1 MFEIPHLPADCRLST
16 ADLRATGLSERRIA
30 RLVGDGLLVRARVG
44 AYARADSHTHTLQAL
59 RVGGRLAC
67 VSELA
72 RRGVFV
78 HGGAGDL
85 VGERARVHVQ
95 LELNASR
102 LGVQTHKRDTLRL
115 HWVAL
120 RRGVHPRAASVD
132 VFDALVQS
140 AACQSPRAFIASVDS
155 ALHLRLL
162 HADDV
167 DAVFAALPRR
177 FRRLRGLVDGRA
189 ESGSET
195 LVRLMLRALGRRADL
210 QVVIRGVGRVDL
222 VVDGWLVI
230 ECDSKAFH
238 SSWDQQREDRRRD
251 QALAALGYVVYR
263 PIAEDILYH
272 PDVVIAALKGLL
284 ALPMRRSASRAQEK
298 SGPGASTRS

>member
-1 MFEIPHLPADCRLST
+1 MLEIPSLPADRRLST
-16 ADLRATGLSERRIA
+16 EDLRAIGLSERDIA
-30 RLVGDGLLVRARVG
+30 RLVRDGKLVRVRVGSYARV
-44 AYARADSHTHTLQAL
+44 DSHAHALQAL
-59 RVGGRLAC
+59 RVGGRLTC

-102 LGVQTHKRDTLRL
+102 LGLRTDKRDTRL
-115 HWVAL
+115 HWVTL
-120 RRGVHPRAASVD
+120 RRGVAPRAVSVD
-132 VFDALVQS
+132 LFDALVQS
-140 AACQSPRAFIASVDS
+140 AGCQSPRAFIASVDS
-155 ALHLRLL
+155 ALHLGLL

-195 LVRLMLRALGRRADL
+195 LVRLMLRALGRRAEL
-210 QVVIRGVGRVDL
+210 QVVIRGAGRVDL
-222 VVDGWLVI
+222 VVDGWLVV

-238 SSWDQQREDRRRD
+238 GSWDQQREDRRRD

-272 PDVVIAALKGLL
+272 PDIVVAALKGLL
-284 ALPMRRSASRAQEK
+284 ALPMRRRA
-298 SGPGASTRS
+298 

>member
-1 MFEIPHLPADCRLST
+1 MLEIPSLPADRRLST
-16 ADLRATGLSERRIA
+16 EDLRAIGLSERDIA
-30 RLVGDGLLVRARVG
+30 RLVRDGKLVRVRVGSYARV
-44 AYARADSHTHTLQAL
+44 DSHAHALQAL
-59 RVGGRLAC
+59 RVGGRLTC

-102 LGVQTHKRDTLRL
+102 LGLRTDKRDTRL
-115 HWVAL
+115 HWVTL
-120 RRGVHPRAASVD
+120 RRGVAPRAVSVD
-132 VFDALVQS
+132 LFDALVQS
-140 AACQSPRAFIASVDS
+140 AGCQSPRAFIASVDS
-155 ALHLRLL
+155 ALHLGLL

-177 FRRLRGLVDGRA
+177 FRRLRYLVDGRA

-195 LVRLMLRALGRRADL
+195 LVRLMLRALGRRAEL

-222 VVDGWLVI
+222 VVDGWLVV

-272 PDVVIAALKGLL
+272 PDIVVAALKGLL
-284 ALPMRRSASRAQEK
+284 ALPMRRRA
-298 SGPGASTRS
+298 

>member
-1 MFEIPHLPADCRLST
+1 MFEIPFLPADRRLST
-16 ADLRATGLSERRIA
+16 ADLRDLGLSERHIA
-30 RLVGDGLLVRARVG
+30 RLVRDGLLVRVRVG
-44 AYARADSHTHTLQAL
+44 SYMRADSHPHAVQAL
-59 RVGGRLAC
+59 RVGGRVAC
-67 VSELA
+67 VSVLA
-72 RRGVFV
+72 LRGVFV
-78 HGGAGDL
+78 HGGAEDL
-85 VGERARVHVQ
+85 AGERARVHVQ

-102 LGVQTHKRDTLRL
+102 LGPRRDERGVLRL
-115 HWVAL
+115 HWVPL
-120 RRGVHPRAASVD
+120 RRGVHPRSASVD
-132 VFDALVQS
+132 LFDALVQS

-155 ALHLRLL
+155 ALHLGLL
-162 HADDV
+162 RPDDV
-167 DAVFAALPRR
+167 DALFSALPRR

-195 LVRLMLRALGRRADL
+195 LVRLMLRALGRRAEL

-238 SSWDQQREDRRRD
+238 SSWEQQREDRRRD

-272 PDVVIAALKGLL
+272 PDAVVAALKGLL
-284 ALPMRRSASRAQEK
+284 ALPMRRRA
-298 SGPGASTRS
+298 

>member
-1 MFEIPHLPADCRLST
+1 MLDIPFLPADTRLST
-16 ADLRATGLSERRIA
+16 ADLRALGLSERGIA
-30 RLVGDGLLVRARVG
+30 RLVRDGVLIRVRVG
-44 AYARADSHTHTLQAL
+44 SYIRADSHPHAVQAL

-67 VSELA
+67 VSELDQ
-72 RRGVFV
+72 RGVFV
-78 HGGAGDL
+78 HGGAEDS
-85 VGERARVHVQ
+85 VGEPSRVHVQ

-102 LGVQTHKRDTLRL
+102 LGSRTDKRGALRL
-115 HWVAL
+115 HWVTL
-120 RRGVHPRAASVD
+120 RRGVHPSSASVD
-132 VFDALVQS
+132 LFDALVQS

-155 ALHLRLL
+155 ALHLKLL

-167 DAVFAALPRR
+167 EALFAALPRR
-177 FRRLRGLVDGRA
+177 LRRLRGLVDGRA
-189 ESGSET
+189 ESGTET
-195 LVRLMLRALGRRADL
+195 LVRLMLRALGRRAEL

-238 SSWDQQREDRRRD
+238 SSWEQQREDRRRD

-272 PDVVIAALKGLL
+272 PEAVVAALKGLL
-284 ALPMRRSASRAQEK
+284 ALPMRRRA
-298 SGPGASTRS
+298 

>member
-1 MFEIPHLPADCRLST
+1 MFEIPSLPADSRLST
-16 ADLRATGLSERRIA
+16 ADLRSIGLSERGIA
-30 RLVGDGLLVRARVG
+30 RPVRDGRLARVRVG
-44 AYARADSHTHTLQAL
+44 SYARADSHTHALQAL

-72 RRGVFV
+72 RCGVFV

-85 VGERARVHVQ
+85 VGERERVHVQ

-102 LGVQTHKRDTLRL
+102 LGPLKDKRSAVRL

-120 RRGVHPRAASVD
+120 RRGVHPRSASVD
-132 VFDALVQS
+132 LFDALVQS

-155 ALHLRLL
+155 ALHLGLL

-195 LVRLMLRALGRRADL
+195 LVRLMLRALGRRAEL

-230 ECDSKAFH
+230 ECDSRAFH

-272 PDVVIAALKGLL
+272 PDIVVAALKGLL
-284 ALPMRRSASRAQEK
+284 ALPLRRRA
-298 SGPGASTRS
+298 

>member
-1 MFEIPHLPADCRLST
+1 MLEIPSLPADRRLST
-16 ADLRATGLSERRIA
+16 EDLRAIGLSERDIA
-30 RLVGDGLLVRARVG
+30 RLVRDAKLVRVRVGSYARV
-44 AYARADSHTHTLQAL
+44 DSHAHALQAL
-59 RVGGRLAC
+59 RVGGRLTC

-102 LGVQTHKRDTLRL
+102 LGLRTDKRDTRL
-115 HWVAL
+115 HWVTL
-120 RRGVHPRAASVD
+120 RRGVAPRAVSVD
-132 VFDALVQS
+132 LFDALVQS
-140 AACQSPRAFIASVDS
+140 AGCQSPRAFIASVDS
-155 ALHLRLL
+155 ALHLGLL

-177 FRRLRGLVDGRA
+177 FRRLRYLVDGRA

-195 LVRLMLRALGRRADL
+195 LVRLMLRALGRRAEL

-222 VVDGWLVI
+222 VVDGWLVV

-272 PDVVIAALKGLL
+272 PDIVVAALKGLL
-284 ALPMRRSASRAQEK
+284 ALPMRRRA
-298 SGPGASTRS
+298 

>member
-1 MFEIPHLPADCRLST
+1 MFEIPLPPADTRLST
-16 ADLRATGLSERRIA
+16 ADLRALGISERGIA
-30 RLVGDGLLVRARVG
+30 RLVRDGLLVRARVG
-44 AYARADSHTHTLQAL
+44 TYMRADSHPLALQAL
-59 RVGGRLAC
+59 GVGGRLAC
-67 VSELA
+67 VSELL

-78 HGGAGDL
+78 HGGAGEL
-85 VGERARVHVQ
+85 AGERAGVHVQ
-95 LELNASR
+95 VELNASR
-102 LGVQTHKRDTLRL
+102 LGLRPDKRGLRL

-120 RRGVHPRAASVD
+120 RRQVHPRAASVD
-132 VFDALVQS
+132 LFDALVQS

-155 ALHLRLL
+155 ALHLGLL
-162 HADDV
+162 NPDDV
-167 DAVFAALPRR
+167 DALFAALPRR
-177 FRRLRGLVDGRA
+177 FRRLRGLVDDRA

-195 LVRLMLRALGRRADL
+195 LVRLMLRALGRRPDL

-251 QALAALGYVVYR
+251 QALAALGYAVYR

-272 PDVVIAALKGLL
+272 PDVVVAALKGLL
-284 ALPMRRSASRAQEK
+284 ALPMRRR
-298 SGPGASTRS
+298 T